1 MAPGR
6 FAILDIRRSVETFA
20 GMPVP
25 PTAFLRVGLGHDNG
39 PSHIYYKT
47 AFLLAA
53 NPQAARSLTCMSN
66 QYMPGIPIM
75 RHLTLAQIRDALG
88 RRISLDLHGPR

>member
-1 MAPGR
+1 
-6 FAILDIRRSVETFA
+6 
-20 GMPVP
+20 
-25 PTAFLRVGLGHDNG
+25 
-39 PSHIYYKT
+39 
-47 AFLLAA
+47 
-53 NPQAARSLTCMSN
+53 MSN